1 MKIGKKKAI
10 IAFALVLVLLSVALS
25 GFRALERE
33 IYQGH
38 ELLDDLHKTTFFIRG
53 ELGISSWDTEAKWYE
68 GTDTLARMCGIQN
81 KHGGSQRMVNYD
93 KVYFLDGQSY
103 EFWEIMVRL
112 ANVKWEDPRR
122 EEIVKIVQS
131 LNYYYSMG
139 GRFHDILFVDK
150 GIYIH
155 EGDYEKV
162 LELLREDEEDWVF
175 DRGQYYM
182 RKDG

>member
-1 MKIGKKKAI
+1 MGKRLGVRKIVVLALALI
-10 IAFALVLVLLSVALS
+10 LLLAAFS
-25 GFRALERE
+25 GFRILERE
-33 IYQGH
+33 MYQGH
-38 ELLDDLHKTTFFIRG
+38 ELLDDLYKTTFFIRG
-53 ELGISSWDTEAKWYE
+53 ELGISTWDTSEKWDE
-68 GTDTLARMCGIQN
+68 GTATLARMCGIQN

-139 GRFHDILFVDK
+139 GRFRDILFVDK

-162 LELLREDEEDWVF
+162 LELLREEDWVF

>member
-1 MKIGKKKAI
+1 
-10 IAFALVLVLLSVALS
+10 
-25 GFRALERE
+25 
-33 IYQGH
+33 
-38 ELLDDLHKTTFFIRG
+38 
-53 ELGISSWDTEAKWYE
+53 
-68 GTDTLARMCGIQN
+68 
-81 KHGGSQRMVNYD
+81 MVNYD

-162 LELLREDEEDWVF
+162 LELLREEDWVF